1 VSRLS
6 RIAVAGLSL
15 GLATLCVAQP
25 PLARVY
31 VKDGQVVSEGLK
43 PIDTTSWDDTPQVG
57 EVEGVECFVN
67 EGGNEWLR
75 LVLDPAWPQDYTGP
89 ATIGIRF
96 FDGRPGERS
105 GPLMMQFD
113 SADPA
118 RLVNGAWA
126 WTPPVWRAGSGRWLT
141 AYWTIEKP
149 AFRHRQLGADFGISG
164 KTNRG
169 LPTLNTAEVTVT
181 RAGILLTA
189 DVEGLAL
196 GDRGVAHVTAKVFG
210 PDGAPAPDGTLV
222 TFAAALGMC
231 DPTQVA
237 VAGGTATTTFTPAG
251 EMGEAVIQASCDFTA
266 HEMRLPLVSGSGGVT
281 EVDWVVSDFEHE
293 GELPVAG
300 PHFTRDVKGTLAVLP
315 EAAHSGENGAA
326 CEYEGVPGARW
337 FSAGVEFPVQIPGV
351 LRGVS
356 FWAKCTEPN
365 TELRWTMLDQEE
377 EEWTFS
383 APVLETG
390 QNGWRRHGSSTV
402 DPYFPTDNALLD
414 YPLTFG
420 WASVIREPW
429 SNAQQ
434 GTLYIDDIVARVM
447 VAKSEVEELHLV
459 AP

>member
-1 VSRLS
+1 VSHVARV
-6 RIAVAGLSL
+6 AVVNLSL
-15 GLATLCVAQP
+15 GLATVCVAQP

-43 PIDTTSWDDTPQVG
+43 PIDTSSWDDTPQVG

-67 EGGNEWLR
+67 EGANEWLR
-75 LVLDPAWPQDYTGP
+75 LVLDPAWPQDVTGP

-96 FDGRPGERS
+96 LDGHPGERS
-105 GPLMMQFD
+105 GPVMMQFD

-126 WTPPVWRAGSGRWLT
+126 WTPPVWRAGTGQWLT

-149 AFRHRQLGADFGISG
+149 AFRHRELGADFGISG
-164 KTNRG
+164 KTNRRY
-169 LPTLNTAEVTVT
+169 PTLNIAEVTVT
-181 RAGILLTA
+181 RAGILLRG

-196 GDRGVAHVTAKVFG
+196 GDHGVAPITAQVFG

-222 TFAAALGMC
+222 TFAATLGTC
-231 DPTQVA
+231 DPAQVA
-237 VAGGTATTTFTPAG
+237 VADGTAATTFTPAG

-266 HEMRLPLVSGSGGVT
+266 HEMRLPLVAGSGGVT
-281 EVDWVVSDFEHE
+281 GVDWVVSDFEHE
-293 GELPVAG
+293 GGTPRALP
-300 PHFTRDVKGTLAVLP
+300 HLTRDVKGTMAVIA

-326 CEYEGVPGARW
+326 CEYQGVAGATW
-337 FSAGVEFPVQIPGV
+337 FSAGVEVPVRIPGV
-351 LRGVS
+351 LRAVS
-356 FWAKCTEPN
+356 FWAKGTEPN
-365 TELRWTMLDQEE
+365 VELRWTMLDQEE

-390 QNGWRRHGSSTV
+390 ENGWRRHGSSTL

-414 YPLTFG
+414 YPLIFG

-434 GTLYIDDIVARVM
+434 GTLYIDDIVARLI
-447 VAKSEVEELHLV
+447 VAKSEVAEVQLV